1 MPFAFAKPRQ
11 MGEEPVINDDAGAK
25 ALIASV
31 LNLALQ
37 DYANTSGCPEGCL
50 FAAECPQ
57 RKIDAKYQ
65 DAKAFIHS
73 AWCGALCEGVE
84 VEHEAYLNACF
95 KKAGQECRPS

>member
-1 MPFAFAKPRQ
+1 
-11 MGEEPVINDDAGAK
+11 MGDEPLIHDDSGAK

-37 DYANTSGCPEGCL
+37 DYANSSGCLEGCL

-57 RKIDAKYQ
+57 WKIDAKYQ

-73 AWCGALCEGVE
+73 DWCGALCEGVE
-84 VEHEAYLNACF
+84 VEHEAYLNACRN
-95 KKAGQECRPS
+95 KAGQKCRPS